1 MNSIFDLFIFLW
13 NWIVTSISDSYN
25 FEYIVIFCLIIL
37 INLLFGVIRHFEIIS
52 YKLNFIKQAIDKLK
66 DKKED
71 EEFDS
76 W

>member
-52 YKLNFIKQAIDKLK
+52 YKLNFINQAIDKLK